1 MSNRIKLKL
10 FRSNYHRR

>member
-10 FRSNYHRR
+10 FSQQLP